1 LLQDNI
7 FSGLMNHCAVSAVL
21 CFHLNW
27 TGFKPNETKTYFSHF
42 FKFFK
47 MDIYVGNLSFQL
59 TESKLQSLFEEYG
72 EVQSVKIVTDKMTG
86 KSKGFGFI
94 GMSNDDAALQAIEN
108 LNGKQIDGRNLIV
121 NQARPKTETSGNGGG
136 SRGGYGG
143 GNRGG
148 GGGGYDRN
156 RGGGGYDRGGSGG
169 GYSRGGYGNR

>member
-1 LLQDNI
+1 
-7 FSGLMNHCAVSAVL
+7 
-21 CFHLNW
+21 
-27 TGFKPNETKTYFSHF
+27 
-42 FKFFK
+42 